1 MQIVKIG
8 KIGDTQK
15 KFKLDF
21 FPVDSLFSKCSDP
34 EYCNIGENCV
44 ESYIDK
50 IGEIEGIEK
59 LLKLDFF
66 AVDSFIY
73 KCYESEYC
81 TIGQKP
87 R

>member
-1 MQIVKIG
+1 MQIDKIG

-44 ESYIDK
+44 ESQIDK
-50 IGEIEGIEK
+50 IGEIGKYEK
-59 LLKLDFF
+59 FLKLDFF
-66 AVDSFIY
+66 AVDSLIS
-73 KCYESEYC
+73 K
-81 TIGQKP
+81 
-87 R
+87 